1 MSSLDT
7 DRGPQVRLSFTERF
21 PQSIIAA
28 NESRLLLALHLGLEQ
43 QDALTISQLRARI
56 NTTQGL
62 SYEKKNT
69 IQEIGVRQ
77 EYRSVEK
84 MVEELR
90 AAGIV
95 QEENKTY
102 RYVNSEQQ
110 IKAVA
115 TALALLSLVQDEEIG
130 LQEIIAKPPDQ
141 ESSINILSELYEKLQ
156 SNPSTSVKELLHK
169 NMYQSVVR
177 NYITEWAELGLVD
190 YQPNTT
196 HSIRKGEKF
205 SVLER
210 IYTALQLNPQTILQ
224 EQSMVMQWMSVLTPG
239 FNLDLRKSPLDVIK
253 AIAQEFLQ
261 RQDII
266 QHIMTISN
274 ETSSDTKRAAEKVNK
289 ERIVSALIELSLTAK
304 TLRVEL
310 MSRNIQSVPSVTRL
324 RKYLHMLERERI
336 IVSSRTRHGNEQ
348 LWSLS
353 QRALDQIAAAR
364 EQTITATQTRKL
376 SLEEIQE
383 VAQGEIF
390 QEYPALVKEI
400 VDALQRERRIKRFV
414 DSNGE
419 KWGNDL
425 LVTDPEKA
433 WEGILDAISY
443 NKQKVGIVVYHF
455 QTPQDIV
462 HPAEDAYK
470 RIDEQLL
477 LFFNDSPEEISQL
490 TQEDLPQGVA
500 LDIVRS
506 AFARLQNNLEE
517 KKENIPVAHELVI
530 KNTPGE
536 INQVVIV
543 FDTSRTKYTDDELK
557 LTGIKNKANMWPYG
571 AIIQEIAH
579 VLLPTVVPNP
589 KHKETHYRDVRR
601 DSRSFR

>member
-1 MSSLDT
+1 MVTSEKEG
-7 DRGPQVRLSFTERF
+7 GPQEGLSFTERF

-470 RIDEQLL
+470 RIDEPLL